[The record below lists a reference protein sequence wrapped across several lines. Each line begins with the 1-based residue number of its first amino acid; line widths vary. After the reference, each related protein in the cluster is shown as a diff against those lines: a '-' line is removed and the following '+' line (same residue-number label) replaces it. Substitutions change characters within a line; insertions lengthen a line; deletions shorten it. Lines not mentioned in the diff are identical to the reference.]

1 MSDPCRGKN
10 MQHAMLA
17 RLRQALSL
25 EPVSLSAYDGAPRRD
40 KWEIP
45 DQLFLATEEALLQEV
60 RGIYKGAVV
69 SGRDSGVY

>member
-1 MSDPCRGKN
+1 
-10 MQHAMLA
+10 MLA

-45 DQLFLATEEALLQEV
+45 DQLFWLATEEALLQEV

-69 SGRDSGVY
+69 SGRESDVY